1 MLESLFD
8 KATDLKACN
17 FIKKKFQHRC
27 FPVKCAKFVRTPF
40 FYRTSPVAASDFNLF
55 FTLSCWILDVQRG
68 IGVKLWFIFHFSISF
83 RQVNHFVTFYLMI
96 DDATLLSW
104 EADNYIFQNNGL
116 AHSFCQILPHFVSKM
131 FFCMIIKSKVVKRSE
146 KKRSKTSHVVQF

>member
-1 MLESLFD
+1 MTLPNPSFTYVLHRKLHRFNKKIPVLESLFD

-55 FTLSCWILDVQRG
+55 FTLSC
-68 IGVKLWFIFHFSISF
+68 
-83 RQVNHFVTFYLMI
+83 
-96 DDATLLSW
+96 
-104 EADNYIFQNNGL
+104 
-116 AHSFCQILPHFVSKM
+116 
-131 FFCMIIKSKVVKRSE
+131 
-146 KKRSKTSHVVQF
+146 